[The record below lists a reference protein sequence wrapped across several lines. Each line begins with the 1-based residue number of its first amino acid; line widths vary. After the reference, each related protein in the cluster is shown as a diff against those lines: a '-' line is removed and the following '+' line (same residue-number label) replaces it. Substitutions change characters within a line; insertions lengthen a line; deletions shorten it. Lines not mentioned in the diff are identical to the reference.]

1 MFCLDS
7 TCSGSRVFA
16 HAYNGLAKTLLVV
29 CSVWFASAN
38 GAGSLP
44 SATEEQESL
53 SPTPTGTISA
63 ATAVDTG
70 NVNVIA
76 SEAYFRLM
84 PPGRSV
90 SSAYMLLNNT
100 SKHESVLV
108 SMQSDQAERV
118 ELHEHSH
125 SDGMMRMRKL
135 DKLTIAAGE
144 SVRLAPGGYH
154 LMLFGLQ
161 DGLTQDDIVTVELS
175 FDSGKSVIV
184 NAKARSLK

>member
-7 TCSGSRVFA
+7 TASAR
-16 HAYNGLAKTLLVV
+16 AYNSLAKALLVV
-29 CSVWFASAN
+29 CSIWFAGAN
-38 GAGSLP
+38 AAGSLP
-44 SATEEQESL
+44 SETEEQESL
-53 SPTPTGTISA
+53 SAASTETASA
-63 ATAVDTG
+63 AKAVDVENLG
-70 NVNVIA
+70 VIA

-90 SSAYMLLNNT
+90 SSAYMLLNNI
-100 SKHESVLV
+100 SEHDSVLL

-161 DGLTQDDIVTVELS
+161 AGLTQDDIVTVELS